1 MVEAVRR
8 ACILLLLAPCACIE
22 EHPGW
27 ISPTET
33 GETTSVSSGDES
45 NASMDSSTTDDT
57 ASSVS
62 STTTGD
68 GDGDGDVEGSSG
80 GDGDGDADESSG
92 GDGDGDGDG
101 HRIFIT
107 SGNWTGTFGSLA
119 QADLH
124 CQDFADQAS
133 LGGTWKA
140 LISDSTENAADR
152 LSITGPI
159 RNLMGQPIADT
170 PTELWSS
177 AVQNAV
183 QYSEWGDPIETRAWT
198 GTSVFGVHIA
208 SQSCDDWSPSGMG
221 SMGAVG
227 DPTAVNFGWVLV
239 GIDGCQNS
247 SRALY
252 CVSQ

>member
-1 MVEAVRR
+1 MRR
-8 ACILLLLAPCACIE
+8 ACVLLLLAPCACIE

-27 ISPTET
+27 IGPTET
-33 GETTSVSSGDES
+33 GETTTVSSGDES
-45 NASMDSSTTDDT
+45 NASTDSSTTDDT

-62 STTTGD
+62 TSTTGD
-68 GDGDGDVEGSSG
+68 GDGDVDGSSG
-80 GDGDGDADESSG
+80 GDGDATAGESTS
-92 GDGDGDGDG
+92 GDGDGDG

-159 RNLMGQPIADT
+159 RNLMGQPVGRHAGRT
-170 PTELWSS
+170 VERSGSKRGPVL
-177 AVQNAV
+177 
-183 QYSEWGDPIETRAWT
+183 
-198 GTSVFGVHIA
+198 
-208 SQSCDDWSPSGMG
+208 GMG
-221 SMGAVG
+221 
-227 DPTAVNFGWVLV
+227 
-239 GIDGCQNS
+239 
-247 SRALY
+247 
-252 CVSQ
+252 